1 MSESRGPNLR
11 QALHRTAR
19 HHAHDEALADSQ
31 HRYTYQQML
40 TRVQQTA
47 ALLFG
52 LGVRKGD
59 RVALMML
66 PSTIHPIALYGC
78 WELGAVPVALHVR
91 EKLPVL
97 VKTIERISPR
107 ALIYDGAFAEQVAQI
122 RAQVPLI
129 TGYVRARSE
138 ATPPEHLRSGD
149 EPLIPDDLDR
159 YRLDFEP
166 MALAGHDL
174 AAIVLT
180 SGTTGI
186 PKGVLHTHERLVDS
200 CRAAVYPFGLTP
212 HSSTLNMFT
221 TSFMG
226 WSNLALPY
234 FNIGARQVFHDH
246 WDPQR
251 VLRTIAQERLT
262 NLLLV
267 PTMWRLLLRE
277 DVESHDLSSLRQVG
291 FAGEVMDLPTLEAIR
306 RRICPRIINCYST
319 TETAVS
325 GGTAMAPDVFR
336 LFHALGVPLRNIY
349 GCSEFGL
356 VAGHRGTRYDLETV
370 GPLLD
375 VDPAFGEPLQARI
388 ESSGE
393 LLLRGGTGFLGYW
406 NKPDKTAALDR
417 DGWFVSGDAVQR
429 TSSGE
434 LVFLDRI
441 EHLVKLANG
450 HSYPPQFIETRL
462 RFSPFIKDVMVL
474 GDATRPWV
482 GALINIDMG
491 VAARWAEERRIAFST
506 FTDLSQRPEIR
517 ALVRDEIVRINALLP
532 PASRVVRFANFPKE
546 LDADEGELTRTR
558 KLRRE
563 FLEQRYKPLIDGLY
577 AGAVEVDCSIAVTYQ
592 DGRQGALRAHVAV
605 TDIEDRPAR

>member
-1 MSESRGPNLR
+1 MPESRGPNLR

-19 HHAHDEALADSQ
+19 HHAHSEALVDAQ

-40 TRVQQTA
+40 ARAQQTA
-47 ALLFG
+47 ALLFR

-59 RVALMML
+59 RVALMLL

-97 VKTIERISPR
+97 VKTLERISPR
-107 ALIYDGAFAEQVAQI
+107 ALIYDGSFAEQVAQI
-122 RAQVPLI
+122 RTQVPLI

-138 ATPPEHLRSGD
+138 ATPADQIRSGD
-149 EPLIPDDLDR
+149 EPVIPDDLDR
-159 YRLDFEP
+159 YPLDFEP

-186 PKGVLHTHERLVDS
+186 PKGVLHTHARLVES

-251 VLRTIAQERLT
+251 VLKTIARERLT

-325 GGTAMAPDVFR
+325 GGTAMFPEDLQLADKIESVGKPLLNSEVRVVAAGGSPDQELAPGEEGEILIAGPSLAQEFWCDPPLSREKFVGPWWRSGDLGTFDADGYLYVRGRVDDMIISGGINVMPGPVENVLLAHPDV
-336 LFHALGVPLRNIY
+336 AEAAVV
-349 GCSEFGL
+349 GL
-356 VAGHRGTRYDLETV
+356 PDPEWGQRIVAFVVRK
-370 GPLLD
+370 
-375 VDPAFGEPLQARI
+375 
-388 ESSGE
+388 
-393 LLLRGGTGFLGYW
+393 
-406 NKPDKTAALDR
+406 NAALSDTAL
-417 DGWFVSGDAVQR
+417 DALLQGSDLPGYQR
-429 TSSGE
+429 PRE
-434 LVFLDRI
+434 YRFLDELPRGNSG
-441 EHLVKLANG
+441 KTN
-450 HSYPPQFIETRL
+450 R
-462 RFSPFIKDVMVL
+462 
-474 GDATRPWV
+474 
-482 GALINIDMG
+482 
-491 VAARWAEERRIAFST
+491 
-506 FTDLSQRPEIR
+506 R
-517 ALVRDEIVRINALLP
+517 ALRQMA
-532 PASRVVRFANFPKE
+532 
-546 LDADEGELTRTR
+546 EG
-558 KLRRE
+558 
-563 FLEQRYKPLIDGLY
+563 G
-577 AGAVEVDCSIAVTYQ
+577 
-592 DGRQGALRAHVAV
+592 
-605 TDIEDRPAR
+605 

>member
-1 MSESRGPNLR
+1 MPESRGPNLR

-19 HHAHDEALADSQ
+19 HHADNEALADSQ
-31 HRYTYQQML
+31 HRYTYRQML
-40 TRVQQTA
+40 ARAQQTA

-107 ALIYDGAFAEQVAQI
+107 ALIYDGSFADQVAHI

-138 ATPPEHLRSGD
+138 ATPPDQIRSGD
-149 EPLIPDDLDR
+149 EPVIPDDLDR
-159 YRLDFEP
+159 YPLDFEP

-186 PKGVLHTHERLVDS
+186 PKGVLHTHAKLVES

-246 WDPQR
+246 WDPKR
-251 VLRTIAQERLT
+251 VLRTIAEERLT

-325 GGTAMAPDVFR
+325 GGTAMFPEDLARPDKIESVGKPLLNSEVRVVAAGGSPDDELPPGEEGEILISGPSLAQEFWCDPPLSREKFVGPWWRSGDLGTFDADGYLYVRGRVDDMIISGGINVMPGPVENVLLAHPDVAEAAVVGLPDPQWGQRIVAFVVR
-336 LFHALGVPLRNIY
+336 KNPAL
-349 GCSEFGL
+349 SD
-356 VAGHRGTRYDLETV
+356 T
-370 GPLLD
+370 
-375 VDPAFGEPLQARI
+375 
-388 ESSGE
+388 
-393 LLLRGGTGFLGYW
+393 
-406 NKPDKTAALDR
+406 ALD
-417 DGWFVSGDAVQR
+417 AVVQQSDLPGYQR
-429 TSSGE
+429 PRE
-434 LVFLDRI
+434 YRFLDELPRGNSG
-441 EHLVKLANG
+441 KTN
-450 HSYPPQFIETRL
+450 R
-462 RFSPFIKDVMVL
+462 
-474 GDATRPWV
+474 
-482 GALINIDMG
+482 
-491 VAARWAEERRIAFST
+491 
-506 FTDLSQRPEIR
+506 R
-517 ALVRDEIVRINALLP
+517 ALRQMA
-532 PASRVVRFANFPKE
+532 
-546 LDADEGELTRTR
+546 EG
-558 KLRRE
+558 
-563 FLEQRYKPLIDGLY
+563 G
-577 AGAVEVDCSIAVTYQ
+577 
-592 DGRQGALRAHVAV
+592 
-605 TDIEDRPAR
+605 